1 MTIHEWTRHPDDP
14 VDARWTL
21 HRTALTRKRK
31 PSPRQVANRL
41 RAQRPRWIPVRERLP
56 KPTLVNGFH
65 ASLGVIA
72 LINGRSV
79 RPCFFCLHGGDDL
92 YPDVPPVGEFHT
104 DEGLFYR
111 GVTHWMPLPRGRRS

>member
-1 MTIHEWTRHPDDP
+1 M
-14 VDARWTL
+14 
-21 HRTALTRKRK
+21 
-31 PSPRQVANRL
+31 
-41 RAQRPRWIPVRERLP
+41 
-56 KPTLVNGFH
+56 VNGFH
-65 ASLGVIA
+65 ASLGVLA

-111 GVTHWMPLPRGRRS
+111 GVTHWMPLPRGRRW